1 MSLRLCSH
9 RHESTQFEKTP
20 YKQLMEGKI
29 VLIYAEVCGV
39 ALLVSLL
46 SFAPLFVAHGKY
58 ILPAVHF
65 GWCVRR
71 VPASSPPPPVRPWL

>member
-1 MSLRLCSH
+1 
-9 RHESTQFEKTP
+9 
-20 YKQLMEGKI
+20 MEGKI

-46 SFAPLFVAHGKY
+46 SFLPLFFAHGKY

-65 GWCVRR
+65 AWCVAR
-71 VPASSPPPPVRPWL
+71 PPPTPPP